1 MVTDFIG
8 KIKMEKAIREALKI
22 LMDGRTYYDGYFD
35 IPFEKLSRIDK
46 ATKILLDCLHKEK
59 QNGR

>member
-1 MVTDFIG
+1 MTDFIG

-35 IPFEKLSRIDK
+35 IPFDKLSRIDK

-59 QNGR
+59 